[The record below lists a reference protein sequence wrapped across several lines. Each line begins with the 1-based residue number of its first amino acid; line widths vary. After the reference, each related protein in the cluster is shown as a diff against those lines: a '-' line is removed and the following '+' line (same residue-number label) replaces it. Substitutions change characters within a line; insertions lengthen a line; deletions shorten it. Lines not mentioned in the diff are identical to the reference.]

1 MLGYLLGTFMI
12 LGSVAESQS
21 QDVYFG
27 SKKFTESVI
36 LGELLTHLA
45 RDVGAATE
53 HRKELGGT
61 RVLWGALRL

>member
-1 MLGYLLGTFMI
+1 VLGCLLGVFII

-36 LGELLTHLA
+36 LGELLTYLA
-45 RDVGAATE
+45 RDAGAVAE
-53 HRKELGGT
+53 HRK
-61 RVLWGALRL
+61 